1 MNSISK
7 TILFALASL
16 FSAGAFADSV
26 CIKNKQGN
34 IEVWQVADR
43 NSVENAVPCPTS
55 QSIKNPAQQNQPM
68 PRPHPHAANPAPLV
82 QVSSTADQWSSSPKD
97 LNIRNLID
105 TWSIK
110 ASWKLIW
117 AVDKDIPLVS
127 DVRVTGDFK
136 SAIRQVLDSTTLSDV
151 SLKPCFY
158 TNQVVR
164 VVRETTKCN
173 PNE

>member
-16 FSAGAFADSV
+16 FSVAALADTV
-26 CIKNKQGN
+26 CIKNKQGG

-43 NSVENAVPCPTS
+43 NSVENAVPCPP
-55 QSIKNPAQQNQPM
+55 QNAIKSPALQNQSVPSQQVT
-68 PRPHPHAANPAPLV
+68 NVAPTV
-82 QVSSTADQWSSSPKD
+82 QVSATDHWSSSPRD
-97 LNIRNLID
+97 LNMRNLID
-105 TWSIK
+105 TWSNK

-127 DVRVTGDFK
+127 DVRITGDFK
-136 SAIRQVLDSTTLSDV
+136 TAVRQLLDSTTLSDV